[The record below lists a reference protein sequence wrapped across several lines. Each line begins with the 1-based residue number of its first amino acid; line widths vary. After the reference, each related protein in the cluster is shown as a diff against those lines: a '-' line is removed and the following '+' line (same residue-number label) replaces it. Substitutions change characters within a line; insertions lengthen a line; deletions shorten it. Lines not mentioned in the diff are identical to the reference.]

1 MATNAMTADN
11 SGVFEKMFL
20 KDTESMGE
28 KEEKAGW
35 LSMEFQKNERLPV
48 LPMDVLLHILGFV
61 PKDKRKDAV
70 VIGTWVAIVQK
81 PLFLLQPVSLF
92 IKKNNE
98 GAIDDI
104 VKVTFG
110 SMQLDSQVL
119 ADVFDELVPLDAIL
133 QGTYFP
139 KLITKGRKAKYYKD
153 FQKLYL

>member
-1 MATNAMTADN
+1 MTTDN
-11 SGVFEKMFL
+11 SKVFEKMFL
-20 KDTESMGE
+20 KDTKSMGE
-28 KEEKAGW
+28 KDEKAGW
-35 LSMEFQKNERLPV
+35 LAREFQKNERLPE

-92 IKKNNE
+92 IKQNKK
-98 GAIDDI
+98 GALDDI

-139 KLITKGRKAKYYKD
+139 KLKTKGRGAKYNVD
-153 FQKLYL
+153 FQKL

>member
-1 MATNAMTADN
+1 MATNAMKADN

-28 KEEKAGW
+28 KEEKARW
-35 LSMEFQKNERLPV
+35 LSLELQKNKRLPG
-48 LPMDVLLHILGFV
+48 LPMDVLLHIMQFV
-61 PKDKRKDAV
+61 PKEKRKDAV
-70 VIGTWVAIVQK
+70 VIGDWVAIDAE
-81 PLFLLQPVSLF
+81 PCWLLQPVSLF
-92 IKKNNE
+92 IKKNKK

-110 SMQLDSQVL
+110 SFWLDCQVL
-119 ADVFDELVPLDAIL
+119 TDVFDELVPLDAIL

-139 KLITKGRKAKYYKD
+139 KLRTKGRKAKYYKD